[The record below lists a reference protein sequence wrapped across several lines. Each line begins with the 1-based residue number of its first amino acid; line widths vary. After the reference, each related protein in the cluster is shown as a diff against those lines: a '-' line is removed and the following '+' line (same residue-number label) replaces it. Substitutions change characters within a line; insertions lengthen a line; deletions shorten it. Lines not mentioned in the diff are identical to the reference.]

1 MLSSVS
7 KIYIGRQQKYQE
19 WVPGA
24 DNRAEIMAQA
34 MGRSGGL
41 RAPTLK
47 SGKIVFIGFC
57 EDMYRDHI

>member
-1 MLSSVS
+1 MLSSAS
-7 KIYIGRQQKYQE
+7 KIYIGRQKKYHE

-24 DNRAEIMAQA
+24 DNREEIMGQA

-47 SGKIVFIGFC
+47 SGKIIFVGFC
-57 EDMYRDHI
+57 EDMYKDHI